1 MDNLLAIILLQTQV
15 EFVLHLQLPTL
26 HSISFSRWV
35 RKFHFQILALPCF
48 VLCPTGYSG
57 KRDNRIVLQILHGAK
72 IKNEGKMLIFLL
84 RAFSLYLFWSGP
96 LSVELL
102 YRTDLLPHLS
112 WRRPRPISHNHWE
125 AVQTCS
131 QDLKCFAAWL
141 DLWAGK
147 VQYFQCWFFLW
158 HVEWPGRAKERE
170 QEVVF
175 LHLLC
180 IFESPLSLLF
190 AGSKGIK

>member
-35 RKFHFQILALPCF
+35 RKFHFQILAFL
-48 VLCPTGYSG
+48 VLSCALLTIQERETTGLSYRSCMEP
-57 KRDNRIVLQILHGAK
+57 N